1 MPCSKAKMFQYKTA
15 DFNHVVKVTKEVTA
29 DWGGGRGV
37 GGGVYEEEIQI
48 DFESN
53 LHPPLEKI
61 LKKQRLIGFN
71 TVSAI

>member
-29 DWGGGRGV
+29 DWE
-37 GGGVYEEEIQI
+37 GVYEGGIQT

-61 LKKQRLIGFN
+61 LKKQCLIGFN
-71 TVSAI
+71 TVSTI